1 MKAMDSVQ
9 PYQIVYLEKG
19 SNRLYAEVIQVVP
32 ERQLCWARPLL
43 LVEALPASLAASEG
57 LSPTEV
63 WTQAPAHVL
72 IDSPDILWPLRCFE
86 LALDSEVV
94 PLLGL
99 LQDQSYS
106 SKMQRS
112 DRASSQ
118 QRLRQFI
125 HEFWQA

>member
-1 MKAMDSVQ
+1 MDSVQ

-19 SNRLYAEVIQVVP
+19 LSRLYAEVIQVVP

-43 LVEALPASLAASEG
+43 LAEAMPAALAAAAG
-57 LSPTEV
+57 LSPAET

-86 LALDSEVV
+86 LALDSEAV

-99 LQDQSYS
+99 LQDQAHS
-106 SKMQRS
+106 SKVQRS

-125 HEFWQA
+125 QEFWQA